1 MKPFRLT
8 PQIPTEHDEQKRL
21 FNWAER
27 HLGTLPELRNLF
39 AIPNGG
45 SRGDSVKSRVIT
57 GARLKAEGVKA
68 GVPDIYLAVARN
80 GYHGLYIELKRVK
93 GGRLEDDQIR
103 WLNSLNAQGYRAVVC
118 FGWNDARDVICRYLG
133 VEQ

>member
-1 MKPFRLT
+1 M
-8 PQIPTEHDEQKRL
+8 
-21 FNWAER
+21 
-27 HLGTLPELRNLF
+27 GTLPELRNLF